1 MAQPP
6 TQVVPAIATAGY
18 LAANRLGVGSLVS
31 ITLSSTTV
39 TVRIVASVA
48 DFPTVYGPNRAL
60 IVDLPE
66 VNDLLA
72 NARVQL
78 NLDQVAPLPVTRWWL
93 RTAGGRVPR
102 LPAGLG
108 LSVAGRAR
116 QRAALLG
123 NPLLASPRQ
132 ALLAIGVAAV
142 LLGAGGF
149 SVSVAGSLR
158 SRRTQSAVF
167 AALGVGKNAQA
178 GQLCLEQGALSL
190 PAAAAGLLAGIGLA
204 HLMVP
209 AITLTADCGGAGAVG
224 PGDRATRP
232 RPGAGPAHRGRAG
245 CRRRPVGPAAARSGG
260 AVAGGGRM
268 RTLRRGCARP
278 G

>member
-1 MAQPP
+1 
-6 TQVVPAIATAGY
+6 
-18 LAANRLGVGSLVS
+18 
-31 ITLSSTTV
+31 
-39 TVRIVASVA
+39 VASVA

-72 NARVQL
+72 NSRVQL

-108 LSVAGRAR
+108 LSVAGRAS

-123 NPLLASPRQ
+123 NPLLTSPRQ
-132 ALLAIGVAAV
+132 AMLAIGVAAV

-178 GQLCLEQGALSL
+178 GQLCLEQCAISL

-204 HLMVP
+204 RLMVP
-209 AITLTADCGGAGAVG
+209 AITLTSDSAAPVPWALVIL
-224 PGDRATRP
+224 PL
-232 RPGAGPAHRGRAG
+232 GPAVALAFVTAALPVAAAALSVLHR
-245 CRRRPVGPAAARSGG
+245 PDPAAQLRAE
-260 AVAGGGRM
+260 AG
-268 RTLRRGCARP
+268 
-278 G
+278 